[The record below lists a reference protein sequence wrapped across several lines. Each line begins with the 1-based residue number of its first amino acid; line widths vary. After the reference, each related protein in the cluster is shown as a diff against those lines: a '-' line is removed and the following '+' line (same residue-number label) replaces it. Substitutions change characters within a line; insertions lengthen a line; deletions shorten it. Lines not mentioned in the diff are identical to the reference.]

1 MATLKEIRKKLHSV
15 KNVQKITQAMEMVAR
30 ARLKSVQTRC
40 ENARPYLKE
49 LKLILNN
56 LLATSDDLTH
66 PLISEREV
74 KRVGIVVIT
83 ADKGLCGAYNNNIFS
98 ETKNVLSSYDSKNVD
113 LFLVGNKAIQH
124 FDKKQWNI
132 AYRLNEWADKITH
145 ATVEPLSKKLMQM
158 FLEGA
163 FDEVWLIYTHFNTI
177 MTRTVMREK
186 LLPLAL
192 PPVESEGVLTSY
204 IFEPSEQQIFNS
216 ILPRYCSSK
225 LQLALF
231 ESLTS
236 ELAARIMAMRGAT
249 KNAEEL
255 AYTLTL
261 ERNKLRQAG
270 ITRELLEITSG
281 AEASKS
287 LF

>member
-15 KNVQKITQAMEMVAR
+15 ENVQKITQAMEMVAR
-30 ARLKSVQTRC
+30 ARLKTVQAKCT
-40 ENARPYLKE
+40 NARPYLEE

-56 LLATSDDLTH
+56 LMQASDDLSH
-66 PLISEREV
+66 PLITPRQV
-74 KRVGIVVIT
+74 KRVGLLVIS
-83 ADKGLCGAYNNNIFS
+83 ADKGLCGAYNNNI
-98 ETKNVLSSYDSKNVD
+98 LSQAKTFLAAYDPKNVD
-113 LFLVGNKAIQH
+113 LFLVGQKVTQH
-124 FDKKQWNI
+124 FEKKEWPIQ
-132 AYRLNEWADKITH
+132 YKLTDWADKITFGV
-145 ATVEPLSKKLMQM
+145 VEPLSKALMQA
-158 FLEGA
+158 FLSGS
-163 FDEVWLIYTHFNTI
+163 FDEVWVIYTHFTSI
-177 MTRTVMREK
+177 MTRTVMQEK

-192 PPVESEGVLTSY
+192 PAVTKEACSTNYL
-204 IFEPSEQQIFNS
+204 FEPSEQEIFAS
-216 ILPRYCSSK
+216 ILPRYCLSK

-255 AYTLTL
+255 AYSLTL

-287 LF
+287 LL